1 MTAVQDLER
10 NYRAAFLR
18 YLPSQDEA
26 ALHVGYQIGRA
37 AVGDGLSILE
47 LAQVHH
53 QILLEVLTD
62 TPTDDLARVAAAAS
76 DFFLQVLATYDLTQ
90 RAYLAKD
97 RRTRLLT
104 TRVGRVQ
111 GTLPQDRSD
120 SRDPVEAALALCAAS
135 RPVM

>member
-1 MTAVQDLER
+1 MTAVHDLER

-37 AVGDGLSILE
+37 AVSDGVSILE

-53 QILLEVLTD
+53 EILLEVLTD

-90 RAYLAKD
+90 RAYLAKTATEVLED
-97 RRTRLLT
+97 
-104 TRVGRVQ
+104 
-111 GTLPQDRSD
+111 
-120 SRDPVEAALALCAAS
+120 
-135 RPVM
+135 

>member
-1 MTAVQDLER
+1 MTAVHDLER

-37 AVGDGLSILE
+37 AVSDGVSILE

-53 QILLEVLTD
+53 EILLEVLTD

-90 RAYLAKD
+90 RAYLAKTATEALED
-97 RRTRLLT
+97 ERRSGQR
-104 TRVGRVQ
+104 
-111 GTLPQDRSD
+111 
-120 SRDPVEAALALCAAS
+120 
-135 RPVM
+135 

>member
-1 MTAVQDLER
+1 MTAVHDLER

-37 AVGDGLSILE
+37 AVSDGVSILE

-53 QILLEVLTD
+53 EILLEVLTD

-90 RAYLAKD
+90 RAYLAKTATGALED
-97 RRTRLLT
+97 EP
-104 TRVGRVQ
+104 GRSGQ
-111 GTLPQDRSD
+111 R
-120 SRDPVEAALALCAAS
+120 
-135 RPVM
+135 